1 MKFAALAAVLLTLSG
16 CIATEGVAIGVGVSD
31 GYYPR
36 HHHHGYARP
45 YYGPGYWAPPPP
57 PRYGYGYYPPRYRH
71 W

>member
-1 MKFAALAAVLLTLSG
+1 MKFVALAAALLTLSG
-16 CIATEGVAIGVGVSD
+16 CVATEGVAVGVGVSD

-36 HHHHGYARP
+36 HQHHRGYGRP

-57 PRYGYGYYPPRYRH
+57 PRYGYPGPRYRG